1 MYQVTWLVRNKVIFV
16 RCEGVVTS
24 QELKSG
30 ASIMHAMLV
39 GITEPVHCIVD
50 SRELEKFP
58 MSISPAMYLMRQQ
71 EYSGWTI
78 NISRNLL
85 KRGIAKIVNP
95 LFTNGNLKTVPTLST
110 AFDFLQYEDQQLPN
124 LVEHYNQKHLVLA

>member
-39 GITEPVHCIVD
+39 GITEHVHCIVD